1 MSLTANMTLT
11 AASRVTPRRV
21 GVWAGCGLGLGSG
34 RGLVAWRGVG
44 SGAERVLTSFQRTLT
59 GPGCWVLGSVRLPG
73 GGGCSL
79 VRRRHCIP
87 LLHKA
92 LVAGRGVPPPGWA
105 KAMALEAARSRTRG
119 SGWSPRGRASAG
131 AARSR
136 PAFPHEA
143 QQPGQSGERPCGLLA
158 VLPTGEWWRPPAA
171 RRPRHGRRAGPFLRP
186 PL

>member
-44 SGAERVLTSFQRTLT
+44 SGAERVLTASQRTLT
-59 GPGCWVLGSVRLPG
+59 GPGCWVLGSVRVP

-87 LLHKA
+87 LVHKA

-119 SGWSPRGRASAG
+119 SGWATRGRASAG

-136 PAFPHEA
+136 PVFPQEA

-158 VLPTGEWWRPPAA
+158 VLPTDEWWRPPDA
-171 RRPRHGRRAGPFLRP
+171 RRPRPGRSAGPFLRP